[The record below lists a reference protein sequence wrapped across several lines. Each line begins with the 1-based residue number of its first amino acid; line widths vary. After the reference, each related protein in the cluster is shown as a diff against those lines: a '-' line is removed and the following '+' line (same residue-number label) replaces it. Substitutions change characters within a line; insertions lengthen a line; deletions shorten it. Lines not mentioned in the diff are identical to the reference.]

1 MPRRLLSK
9 PEVAHVV
16 LWATIRWLG
25 VNRKR
30 EVRELVNLSN
40 CSFYG
45 IELLSS
51 STFAGRPHAR
61 RGWSLTDR
69 EACPYLG
76 SAQHS
81 AAPPWLP
88 HTISNGRPLLS
99 STNYLRSTLTLRG
112 LSSLTVSLGKQTTC
126 QDAAPH
132 LHGRYRGRRA
142 HSAEL
147 CPQSRGRRSGLKADP
162 HRVQSMTALL
172 RAAHWV
178 SDRLLVSAGDQGQC
192 QV

>member
-1 MPRRLLSK
+1 MVRRELARLCREGFCPSQSV
-9 PEVAHVV
+9 EHVV
-16 LWATIRWLG
+16 PWATIRWLG

-132 LHGRYRGRRA
+132 LHARYGGWWA
-142 HSAEL
+142 NSVEF
-147 CPQSRGRRSGLKADP
+147 CP
-162 HRVQSMTALL
+162 
-172 RAAHWV
+172 
-178 SDRLLVSAGDQGQC
+178 
-192 QV
+192 